1 MTTQP
6 QALSYVPYSL
16 SPCSNSLFLICAM
29 VVMLVSDSIYTSSS
43 PSYTLLES
51 SEAQV
56 YCHHMDSRWLSD
68 SGLITWLDIHG
79 FLWSG
84 QPSLAV
90 FSPTNPFMLLY
101 IYLTVEPK
109 CTPILFIFFLP
120 LFMLPF
126 VSSSPT
132 ILSDQAESFLHPSG
146 RNNVFLLLHPLA
158 HFCHWS
164 VVPVRVHLVLWLFV
178 SISPV
183 PINFLGNRTHL
194 SVFHCTCCTAIHT
207 EATQKM
213 WINEWTNKV
222 LLNALCPD
230 IHYYY

>member
-56 YCHHMDSRWLSD
+56 SCHHMDSRWLSD

-109 CTPILFIFFLP
+109 CTPILFIFF
-120 LFMLPF
+120 FAFVHAAICQFKSYHPF
-126 VSSSPT
+126 RPSWKFSP
-132 ILSDQAESFLHPSG
+132 SF
-146 RNNVFLLLHPLA
+146 R
-158 HFCHWS
+158 
-164 VVPVRVHLVLWLFV
+164 
-178 SISPV
+178 
-183 PINFLGNRTHL
+183 
-194 SVFHCTCCTAIHT
+194 
-207 EATQKM
+207 EK
-213 WINEWTNKV
+213 
-222 LLNALCPD
+222 
-230 IHYYY
+230 